1 MANKTLEK
9 RKDDKGRILNKG
21 ESQLED
27 GRYRYRYTDLNG
39 KRHTIYSWRLVSSDK
54 TPAGKKKDNPLRD
67 AEKEINKKLVNGVK
81 DCRIT
86 LNEIFDKY
94 LSLKITLN
102 INTVENYKYMYDKDV
117 RNTIGQ
123 YFLSDIKKSD
133 IKDFYAL
140 LYKNGYSV
148 STIQLQ
154 QNILYPTFKLAI
166 DDGLILINPCED
178 AMNFLGNISCDEK
191 EALTIEEQEA
201 LQLFLKD
208 DLIYNRYYPLIM
220 TCLSTG
226 ARISEALGLTWD
238 DIDFKNKI
246 ISINHQTK
254 YRKVNGKIQWT
265 AGKTKWSTNKKQNIR
280 LIPVHDDII
289 NILKKHKQ
297 DTYRFSKA
305 SDFKVYTI
313 PNEKNAFGL
322 KPYYSNFVFINSEGK
337 LFTPN
342 TINRTLE
349 SITKRYNKYKNDE
362 AVMLPHFSS
371 HVLRYTFATRNAENK
386 MDCKVLQALM
396 GHKNIATTMDIYN
409 KVSEQRKIQ
418 EVGSTVSPIISHTSI
433 INNNI
438 SDCVN
443 NINNSGLIEILND
456 LINTIKQSDND
467 LTQNKIL
474 TQILTQL
481 SDKL

>member
-1 MANKTLEK
+1 MTNKTLEK

-67 AEKEINKKLVNGVK
+67 VEKEINKKMVNGVK

-148 STIQLQ
+148 STIQLH

-226 ARISEALGLTWD
+226 ARISEAL
-238 DIDFKNKI
+238 
-246 ISINHQTK
+246 
-254 YRKVNGKIQWT
+254 
-265 AGKTKWSTNKKQNIR
+265 
-280 LIPVHDDII
+280 
-289 NILKKHKQ
+289 
-297 DTYRFSKA
+297 
-305 SDFKVYTI
+305 
-313 PNEKNAFGL
+313 
-322 KPYYSNFVFINSEGK
+322 
-337 LFTPN
+337 
-342 TINRTLE
+342 
-349 SITKRYNKYKNDE
+349 
-362 AVMLPHFSS
+362 
-371 HVLRYTFATRNAENK
+371 
-386 MDCKVLQALM
+386 
-396 GHKNIATTMDIYN
+396 
-409 KVSEQRKIQ
+409 
-418 EVGSTVSPIISHTSI
+418 
-433 INNNI
+433 
-438 SDCVN
+438 
-443 NINNSGLIEILND
+443 
-456 LINTIKQSDND
+456 
-467 LTQNKIL
+467 
-474 TQILTQL
+474 
-481 SDKL
+481 

>member
-1 MANKTLEK
+1 MTNKTLEK

-21 ESQLED
+21 ESQLKN

-39 KRHTIYSWRLVSSDK
+39 KRQTIYSWRLVSSDK
-54 TPAGKKKDNPLRD
+54 APTGKKKDSPLRD
-67 AEKEINKKLVNGVK
+67 TEREINKKMLNGIK

-86 LNEIFDKY
+86 LNEIFEKY

-102 INTVENYKYMYDKDV
+102 SNTIENYIYMYDKDV

-123 YFLSDIKKSD
+123 YFVSDIKKSD
-133 IKDFYAL
+133 IKEFYTL

-148 STIQLQ
+148 STIQLY

-166 DDGLILINPCED
+166 DDSLILANPCED
-178 AMNFLGNISCDEK
+178 AMDIFGNIEYDEK
-191 EALTIEEQEA
+191 EALTIKEQEA

-208 DLIYNRYYPLIM
+208 DLIYNRYYPLVM

-265 AGKTKWSTNKKQNIR
+265 AGKTKWATNKKQNIR

-289 NILKKHKQ
+289 NILKKHKE

-305 SDFKVYTI
+305 SEFKIYTT

-322 KPYYSNFVFINSEGK
+322 KPYYNNFVFINSEGK

-349 SITKRYNKYKNDE
+349 GIAKRYNKYKSED

-418 EVGSTVSPIISHTSI
+418 EVGSTASPIISHTSI
-433 INNNI
+433 INNAF
-438 SDCVN
+438 DCSNAN
-443 NINNSGLIEILND
+443 NTDLIEVLNN
-456 LINTIKQSDND
+456 LVNVIKQSDND

-481 SDKL
+481 SERL